1 MCILLSPEECEWNRS
16 WDLIG
21 KTSLNG
27 NDNANLPAGFLQQEP
42 HLHRVL
48 HTSSLDDQSRRSP
61 ILRVLPT
68 THTLK
73 CIDGKIQRLWLSH
86 SSAERSS
93 TSKLAAASRRIV
105 RTTTYIFFRR
115 HPKSAGPLHWE
126 QVSLT
131 TVLCRPNT
139 HLSYSPLYIYLKDQ
153 PKVFSLHSGFFQ
165 CND

>member
-1 MCILLSPEECEWNRS
+1 MRLVLPSEGREWNRN

-21 KTSLNG
+21 KSSLNG
-27 NDNANLPAGFLQQEP
+27 NDNANLPTGFLQQEP

-48 HTSSLDDQSRRSP
+48 HTSSLDHQSRRSP
-61 ILRVLPT
+61 IPTVLPT

-73 CIDGKIQRLWLSH
+73 CIDGKIQSWWLSR

-93 TSKLAAASRRIV
+93 TSKLAAASRPIV
-105 RTTTYIFFRR
+105 RSTTYIFFRR
-115 HPKSAGPLHWE
+115 HPKSLGRLHWE